1 MEINLDKLK
10 NEFNTIKDIRNDVS
24 TLFTVLDNQL
34 NKLKQ
39 TYLSFVTN
47 NKQNLFIFG
56 LDSFQFQSKMIDIE
70 YDDTTRLFLVINN
83 KMYCEYYKLYKII
96 AEYVKENIIN
106 KKTIEMLHSK
116 GFPIYKDLEPFKQYK
131 FEIIQE
137 MHESIILLLYSIND
151 FIVEQ
156 ERELQI
162 HKQQQES
169 GLHINNFV
177 TTFNYNIMLIR
188 EKGILFIS
196 YIHFFHSL
204 HTKYL
209 QRFYIKLNV
218 LYKQITHDIC
228 FDESI
233 SSLKNEMCHKNDDV
247 IPDSKQQVEDIYVS
261 NLQSHIST
269 ELTNSS
275 KLIKNIKNTIK
286 KINIFSNVKSP
297 RTINVET
304 IPPLNL
310 TTLCSNVRLDIND
323 IEQLSVDDKE
333 KDKDVKFALENVFE
347 TSVSEQYCIINDYPN
362 KIDNDKIDN
371 NDTLIDCAVI
381 PTQELVDET
390 C

>member
-10 NEFNTIKDIRNDVS
+10 TEFNTIKEIRNDVS

-106 KKTIEMLHSK
+106 KKTIEMLHSNI
-116 GFPIYKDLEPFKQYK
+116 FPIYKDLEPFKQYK

-156 ERELQI
+156 EHDLQM

-209 QRFYIKLNV
+209 QRFYIKINV

-233 SSLKNEMCHKNDDV
+233 SCLKNEMCHKNDDV
-247 IPDSKQQVEDIYVS
+247 IPDSKQQVEDVYVS

-297 RTINVET
+297 RTINDAT

-310 TTLCSNVRLDIND
+310 TTLCSNAQLDIND
-323 IEQLSVDDKE
+323 IEQLSVDDKDKE
-333 KDKDVKFALENVFE
+333 CKDKDDEHKIALENIFE
-347 TSVSEQYCIINDYPN
+347 TPASEQYCIINAPPV
-362 KIDNDKIDN
+362 KIYN
-371 NDTLIDCAVI
+371 NDALIDCDVI
-381 PTQELVDET
+381 PAQELVD
-390 C
+390 